1 MLLLGRQAV
10 QVGVVDGEVLVVLLQ
25 DPGSCALD
33 AQLADVVPPVVGSDG
48 GGGEWS
54 GLKGNIKKEKWI
66 EGKYSKGRIVEGR
79 YIKGGRIERNLSH

>member
-48 GGGEWS
+48 GG
-54 GLKGNIKKEKWI
+54 
-66 EGKYSKGRIVEGR
+66 
-79 YIKGGRIERNLSH
+79 